1 MTTALIIGNGQIG
14 AEIATQLT
22 QAGTTVR
29 IATQLTQAGTTVR
42 IATRSGGGAAG
53 SSASTVTSTPSR
65 ALAPSTADS
74 ERSSAASAIP
84 GSTAEAPA
92 TPAPVPTHIKADATD
107 REQLIAAARGAD
119 VIFACAH
126 AVYDSRVWERVLPA
140 LDSAVLDT
148 AAELGI
154 PVVFPESVYA
164 FAGLDRPITESSPF
178 APVDA
183 KGRIRQRLLEAR
195 AAHPATSA
203 SVIAGDLLGRTAE
216 PKTSVVRMCITEPIA
231 HGGRAFVPARADVAH
246 GITVIADLAA
256 AMIRAAEVLADVP
269 AGTHRL
275 LLAPASNPT
284 LSEIAEFTHAELG
297 SRAKRPLAL
306 PHWVIRTIGL
316 FDRSMYEVGQLGPI
330 WYEPCVIEP
339 GTLAGSVP
347 TTDWRDGVRQML

>member
-14 AEIATQLT
+14 AEIAAQLS
-22 QAGTTVR
+22 
-29 IATQLTQAGTTVR
+29 QAGTTVR
-42 IATRSGGGAAG
+42 IATRSGGVPAAPRSHSTQTEAGAA
-53 SSASTVTSTPSR
+53 ATATV
-65 ALAPSTADS
+65 
-74 ERSSAASAIP
+74 AA
-84 GSTAEAPA
+84 
-92 TPAPVPTHIKADATD
+92 PTHIKADASD
-107 REQLIAAARGAD
+107 REQLIEAARGVD

-126 AVYDSRVWERVLPA
+126 AAYDSRVWERVLPG
-140 LDSAVLDT
+140 LDAAVLDT

-164 FAGLDRPITESSPF
+164 FAGLDQPITEDSPF
-178 APVDA
+178 APVDD

-195 AAHPATSA
+195 TAHPATSA

-216 PKTSVVRMCITEPIA
+216 PKTSVVRLCITEPIA
-231 HGGRAFVPARADVAH
+231 HGRRAFVPARADVAH

-256 AMIRAAEVLADVP
+256 AMIRAAELLAGVP
-269 AGTHRL
+269 AGTHKL

-284 LSEIAEFTHAELG
+284 LAEIAEFTHSELG
-297 SRAKRPLAL
+297 SRAKHPLAL
-306 PHWVIRTIGL
+306 PHWVIRAIGL

-339 GTLAGSVP
+339 GTLGDSVP